1 MSTTFGNRI
10 SELRELLAQLPAAA
24 DDRVDQNLADCIT
37 RYADLRQ
44 RALDDLVDYIA
55 KASSS
60 NLGTQQ
66 KWQSRIARL
75 RNDYSDLFGS
85 SVRDL
90 KLPPGHQLFW
100 SAALQAEDK
109 FFDGLSKVG
118 TPQLTDDLLK
128 HQDDLNKL
136 IGALS
141 DTWTFLLSKNQGIQN
156 DEMRAIQEL
165 DQMVQR
171 TISDLDSASRVA
183 FDNAARTV
191 EAIRRKSDELKAKI
205 REELGRV
212 ADVAE
217 GALELLKKLIIDN
230 LKPDGMPSEA
240 DGPMEEVMK
249 QGELMVQALA
259 ERVRIYRNQLATY
272 KDLLSLQKG
281 GVLTMFNKTRDDINR
296 YLSTNN
302 VNQARTWLDQA
313 KGQLSDWASSGT
325 TSGQRSDAGSFRD
338 DIGRQLDSTWKITQD
353 LDAKFRGQFQGA
365 FLSPISNETMETL
378 AQSYF
383 FREQLG
389 KIKDRDAVQKLDEY
403 RDRLPEKLKNIE
415 ESLHSMDDP
424 IDALPSEVRDMAK
437 SRNKDFQEYV
447 GDRIKRQMELLLPAI
462 DDLKKLLT
470 PSNLDTDFNRQ
481 ELEGMLR

>member
-1 MSTTFGNRI
+1 
-10 SELRELLAQLPAAA
+10 
-24 DDRVDQNLADCIT
+24 
-37 RYADLRQ
+37 
-44 RALDDLVDYIA
+44 
-55 KASSS
+55 
-60 NLGTQQ
+60 
-66 KWQSRIARL
+66 
-75 RNDYSDLFGS
+75 
-85 SVRDL
+85 
-90 KLPPGHQLFW
+90 
-100 SAALQAEDK
+100 
-109 FFDGLSKVG
+109 
-118 TPQLTDDLLK
+118 
-128 HQDDLNKL
+128 
-136 IGALS
+136 
-141 DTWTFLLSKNQGIQN
+141 
-156 DEMRAIQEL
+156 
-165 DQMVQR
+165 
-171 TISDLDSASRVA
+171 
-183 FDNAARTV
+183 
-191 EAIRRKSDELKAKI
+191 
-205 REELGRV
+205 V

-217 GALELLKKLIIDN
+217 GAFELLKKLIIDN

-313 KGQLSDWASSGT
+313 KGQLSDWASSVT

-389 KIKDRDAVQKLDEY
+389 KIKDRDAVRKLDEY

-415 ESLHSMDDP
+415 ESLHSMEDP